1 VVVPV
6 FNGMPYLQAAYESI
20 VNQTYQN
27 IEIVF
32 VDGGSSDASLEWL
45 HDLDDPRASVA
56 YLDKGTPA
64 AGTWTAATAAARGD
78 FIKLLCQDDL
88 LYPRAVEAQVNDLTV
103 NPGASVAVAQ
113 RDIISASGRML
124 YRGRGL
130 SRLPVGLVDAQ
141 RALRTVYLEGTNIFG
156 EPHALLFRSSALLGA
171 MPWTDDRPYLL
182 DLDTYTRVLEAPG
195 CLIVVR
201 RESIG
206 AFRVSTSSWSTRLV
220 ATQRQQLRIWQH
232 EYEARHQPSR
242 ATMTR
247 AAASLTMHNQLRRL
261 AYWWLAR
268 RRDLD

>member
-1 VVVPV
+1 VPTPLVSVVVPV

-113 RDIISASGRML
+113 RDIISASVS
-124 YRGRGL
+124 L
-130 SRLPVGLVDAQ
+130 SDSSTLSVRYAPCTW
-141 RALRTVYLEGTNIFG
+141 RERT
-156 EPHALLFRSSALLGA
+156 SSASR
-171 MPWTDDRPYLL
+171 MPSSSGPRP
-182 DLDTYTRVLEAPG
+182 
-195 CLIVVR
+195 C
-201 RESIG
+201 
-206 AFRVSTSSWSTRLV
+206 
-220 ATQRQQLRIWQH
+220 
-232 EYEARHQPSR
+232 
-242 ATMTR
+242 
-247 AAASLTMHNQLRRL
+247 
-261 AYWWLAR
+261 
-268 RRDLD
+268 